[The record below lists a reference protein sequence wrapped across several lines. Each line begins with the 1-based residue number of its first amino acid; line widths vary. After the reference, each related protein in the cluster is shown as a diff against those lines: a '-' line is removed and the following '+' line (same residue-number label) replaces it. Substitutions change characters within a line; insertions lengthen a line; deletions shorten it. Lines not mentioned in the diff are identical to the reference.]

1 MVTSTTSL
9 DSEDFTMY
17 PLNKETIAEESMFI
31 NEETQGLQGVVLN
44 ESAVGVDLPTIVE
57 LVIVETAPAMKG
69 ASATSRTK
77 PATLSTGL
85 VVQVP
90 EHIAEGDRIK
100 VNTDGKLQVVRT
112 DLSFFHTSPDY
123 PGFFV
128 LDVDILWLQYF
139 LKSRRCRQYVMTCVS
154 VTS

>member
-1 MVTSTTSL
+1 M
-9 DSEDFTMY
+9 
-17 PLNKETIAEESMFI
+17 
-31 NEETQGLQGVVLN
+31 VVLN

-100 VNTDGKLQVVRT
+100 VNTDESKFTGRAN
-112 DLSFFHTSPDY
+112 
-123 PGFFV
+123 
-128 LDVDILWLQYF
+128 
-139 LKSRRCRQYVMTCVS
+139 
-154 VTS
+154 